1 MEKDDLVLQR
11 STALPSGLQG
21 LPSVGMFLI
30 SFVQM
35 HSPRVSWHLAQKR
48 DTTLRDMENRSSLY
62 VSKADMQIAKNIWKG
77 QVAERKVLT
86 DLISGCVILKMHE
99 RRGAHYFL
107 VN

>member
-1 MEKDDLVLQR
+1 
-11 STALPSGLQG
+11 
-21 LPSVGMFLI
+21 
-30 SFVQM
+30 M

-48 DTTLRDMENRSSLY
+48 DIILRDMENRSSPY

-86 DLISGCVILKMHE
+86 DLILGCVILKTHE
-99 RRGAHYFL
+99 RGGAHYFL